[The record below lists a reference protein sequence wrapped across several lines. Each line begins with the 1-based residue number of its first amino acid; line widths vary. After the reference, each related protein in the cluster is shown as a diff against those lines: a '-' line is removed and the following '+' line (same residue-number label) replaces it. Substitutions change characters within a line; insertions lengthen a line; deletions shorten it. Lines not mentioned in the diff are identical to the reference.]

1 MWQGMNKSTGR
12 KITDAEHIS
21 QSVTD
26 IITTPI
32 GSRVMR
38 RNYGSYV
45 PRLLDY
51 PQNNATRMRLIAA
64 TVMALTEFE
73 PRIRVRKVEIY
84 ADKGGKMLMTINADR
99 ADSGEML
106 TLENIR
112 MSTA

>member
-12 KITDAEHIS
+12 KITDTEHIT
-21 QSVTD
+21 QSVAD

-51 PQNNATRMRLIAA
+51 PQNSVTRMRLISV
-64 TVMALTEFE
+64 TIMALTEFE
-73 PRIRVRKVEIY
+73 PRIRVRKVEMY
-84 ADKGGKMLMTINADR
+84 ADQNGKVLMTLHADR

-106 TLENIR
+106 ILENIR
-112 MSTA
+112 MTTA

>member
-26 IITTPI
+26 IISTPI

-45 PRLLDY
+45 PRLLDS
-51 PQNNATRMRLIAA
+51 PQNNVTRMRLVAA

-84 ADKGGKMLMTINADR
+84 ADEGGKAMMTIFADR
-99 ADSGEML
+99 SDTGES
-106 TLENIR
+106 LEIDQIR
-112 MSTA
+112 IAR

>member
-38 RNYGSYV
+38 RTYGSYV
-45 PRLLDY
+45 PRLIDS
-51 PQNNATRMRLIAA
+51 PQNNVTRMRLISA

-73 PRIRVRKVEIY
+73 PRIRVRKVEIH
-84 ADKGGKMLMTINADR
+84 ADKNGKMLMSLNADR
-99 ADSGEML
+99 ADSGDTL
-106 TLENIR
+106 TLDNIR
-112 MSTA
+112 MTTV

>member
-1 MWQGMNKSTGR
+1 MWQGMNRDTGR
-12 KITDAEHIS
+12 TISDAEHIS

-45 PRLLDY
+45 PHLLDS
-51 PQNNATRMRLIAA
+51 PQNAVTRMRLIAA

-73 PRIRVRKVEIY
+73 PRIRVRKIEIY
-84 ADKGGKMLMTINADR
+84 ANKGGAVLMTVYADR
-99 ADSGEML
+99 ADTGEML
-106 TLENIR
+106 TLENLR
-112 MSTA
+112 VTTA